1 MSEAMLAAAK
11 TKLDSM
17 VNDQDHFPRSTKG
30 SFFNLPAFESGG
42 AIPVQISTDHLIA
55 SQNYH
60 LVNEVVQVYEANP
73 IHIILE
79 LSI

>member
-30 SFFNLPAFESGG
+30 SFFNLPAFESDG
-42 AIPVQISTDHLIA
+42 AIPVQISTA
-55 SQNYH
+55 H